1 MAIPVP
7 IGLVC
12 AVSPGENRRAGRAV
26 TTTVNPAARRISAA
40 ASALCTKIL
49 LGMQPR
55 LRQVPPNAPASMS
68 ATGPCAG
75 SSGTSALPEPDP
87 TMASVKRR
95 IIASRPAG

>member
-1 MAIPVP
+1 MCEKTRSWMAFQSTPVSSAP
-7 IGLVC
+7 R
-12 AVSPGENRRAGRAV
+12 P
-26 TTTVNPAARRISAA
+26 NPAARRISAA
-40 ASALCTKIL
+40 TSALCTKIL

-87 TMASVKRR
+87 MMASVKCR
-95 IIASRPAG
+95 IIAS